1 MEGEKCKFEI
11 SMEPNSSRQRFMK
24 NKLAMA
30 GLCFIFL
37 MVLVSV
43 FGSFF
48 RLDKSENA
56 NDQKLNL
63 ALCIP
68 GFSVDFVQLNDNSKE
83 WFAIVR
89 SEKKD
94 DSLKVELYEKNGS
107 GEAMK
112 FALRDLNID
121 ESGQFIFRKQFLLGT
136 DKYGRDV
143 LSRLMAGTSISLL
156 VGSIAVVISLILGV
170 TLGLWAGYFK
180 GWVDAVI
187 SYFIQVVWAI
197 PTLLLVMAICFAFG
211 TGFWKVFVA
220 VGLTMWVEVARITR
234 GQVLGVRE
242 KEYIEAAKAIGNSSS
257 RIIFRHVLPNV
268 LSPIIVMSA
277 ANFASAILME
287 AGLSFLGLGAQIP
300 TPSWGNMI
308 RESYSYLTTDM
319 AYLAFLPG
327 VCIMLLVLSF
337 MMVGNGLRDALDV
350 REN

>member
-24 NKLAMA
+24 NKLSMA

-156 VGSIAVVISLILGV
+156 VGSIAVVISLAYGI
-170 TLGLWAGYFK
+170 K
-180 GWVDAVI
+180 
-187 SYFIQVVWAI
+187 Q
-197 PTLLLVMAICFAFG
+197 LVKI
-211 TGFWKVFVA
+211 
-220 VGLTMWVEVARITR
+220 
-234 GQVLGVRE
+234 
-242 KEYIEAAKAIGNSSS
+242 N
-257 RIIFRHVLPNV
+257 
-268 LSPIIVMSA
+268 
-277 ANFASAILME
+277 
-287 AGLSFLGLGAQIP
+287 
-300 TPSWGNMI
+300 
-308 RESYSYLTTDM
+308 
-319 AYLAFLPG
+319 
-327 VCIMLLVLSF
+327 
-337 MMVGNGLRDALDV
+337 
-350 REN
+350 